1 MPRGHTHQ
9 ERNSATLSKPFY
21 KTRQAH
27 HFVNHAKIARFIEH
41 ASTLST
47 RTGLAH
53 EHTKHAKQAKY
64 VSTQGRHL
72 AYSFL
77 TVAEVV
83 SKVLFCFI
91 KCWDQKKLRQEL
103 TSRHCVMPM
112 PEPKLGCLYSVLVPY
127 LYKERI
133 TQNHA
138 SFSQSVNVLKAH
150 SQV

>member
-1 MPRGHTHQ
+1 MPPGHTHQ
-9 ERNSATLSKPFY
+9 ERNLTTLSKPFY
-21 KTRQAH
+21 KAHKAH
-27 HFVNHAKIARFIEH
+27 HFVNHAKVVSFIEH

-64 VSTQGRHL
+64 ASTQGRHL

-83 SKVLFCFI
+83 SKVLLFFI

-103 TSRHCVMPM
+103 TSRHYVMPM
-112 PEPKLGCLYSVLVPY
+112 PEPKLACLYSVLVPY

-138 SFSQSVNVLKAH
+138 SLSQSVNVLKAH